1 MGMNGSN
8 SRLDEIQA
16 AFLLHKLNYL
26 EEWNLVR
33 ISIARQYVEGI
44 DHPKIK
50 VLKNTLMGVAH
61 LFVIQTSERRELTQH
76 LSEHNIQ
83 FGIHYPISD
92 HKQKIFNKKFDELK
106 LTVTDNA
113 VNNIVSLPLYPGL
126 TQVQIRHVISTVN
139 SFGK

>member
-1 MGMNGSN
+1 
-8 SRLDEIQA
+8 
-16 AFLLHKLNYL
+16 
-26 EEWNLVR
+26 
-33 ISIARQYVEGI
+33 
-44 DHPKIK
+44 
-50 VLKNTLMGVAH
+50 
-61 LFVIQTSERRELTQH
+61 VIQTSERRELTQH